1 MEVRTAFLP
10 GRTRPRSLFPV
21 VASLHMSSGQGV
33 LSEGIPRAVPLRSRL
48 ACRGKPQR
56 EGEYHGEGHL

>member
-10 GRTRPRSLFPV
+10 NSTRPRILFPEA
-21 VASLHMSSGQGV
+21 ASQHIYPGKSS
-33 LSEGIPRAVPLRSRL
+33 LSDGIPRALALRSRL